1 MQAASRHTGLFSYFC
16 KFGLFGLLL
25 MNFGLGFTGNCQSNT
40 MKKQTP
46 HPLICDPIEGVCS
59 VADSAE
65 TAGLRE
71 SDSLSKPVTIIYF
84 TDPICSSCW
93 GIEPQLR
100 LLKMEY
106 GNLIDIHYHM
116 GGLLPAWEGYNGG
129 GITKAS
135 DVYHHW
141 EEVSAYY
148 GMPMVGDVWNNDP
161 LHSSFPPSI
170 AFKAAQLQDREKA
183 VKFLRRLRELVFVEA
198 LNITRW
204 EHISRAAEFAGLDV
218 AKLKRDFDGPAAS
231 LLEQD
236 LLLARQMGVRGF
248 PTLFF
253 MNNAGDKSLVYGFR
267 SYAEFEE
274 GLKKVHN
281 NPQPAPYS
289 REVLDYLN
297 SYKSLTAKE
306 LSVFNQISPTTAS
319 EQLDSLMNQGLLIK
333 ITTRHGDLWRMS
345 N

>member
-1 MQAASRHTGLFSYFC
+1 MPELFKLYNPFH
-16 KFGLFGLLL
+16 KFGLILLL
-25 MNFGLGFTGNCQSNT
+25 LLNFGLGFSASSQSNT
-40 MKKQTP
+40 MKNPTQ
-46 HPLICDPIEGVCS
+46 HPLICDPAQGVCS
-59 VADSAE
+59 VADSTE
-65 TAGLRE
+65 TAE
-71 SDSLSKPVTIIYF
+71 SGGSPALGKLIKIIYF

-106 GNLIDIHYHM
+106 GELIDIHYHM

-161 LHSSFPPSI
+161 LHSSYPPSI
-170 AFKAAQLQDREKA
+170 AFKAAQLQDQAKA
-183 VKFLRRLRELVFVEA
+183 IKFLRRLREQVFVEA

-204 EHISRAAEFAGLDV
+204 EHITRAAEFAGLDV
-218 AKLKRDFDGPAAS
+218 AKLKRDYEGPAS
-231 LLEQD
+231 TLLEQD

-253 MNNAGDKSLVYGFR
+253 MNQAGDKNMVYGFKP
-267 SYAEFEE
+267 YTEFE
-274 GLKKVHN
+274 GALKKVLI
-281 NPQPAPYS
+281 NPKSTPFS
-289 REVLDYLN
+289 GEVLNYLN
-297 SYKSLTAKE
+297 DYKSLTAKE
-306 LSVFNQISPTTAS
+306 LSIFNQINISEAS
-319 EQLDSLMNQGLLIK
+319 KQLDSLMSQGLLIK
-333 ITTRHGDLWRMS
+333 ISTRHGDLWRLPD
-345 N
+345 